1 MKKYGILFMAL
12 LLVSVPCVMAGTGGL
27 RISETWPVMVE
38 SPSTFTVWAQ
48 SAEAYDVNI
57 LLVITQECLDNMG
70 SGVTLNFGSTPITV
84 TSFEAADDQ
93 FVPES
98 GTTNGARYTVASLKD
113 HLDYGLPEPL
123 DKDDT
128 IYFALVP
135 LVGFTNPLTTDPV
148 EIEISLDSTSPR
160 MLIYLLGKSTSDCD
174 LLDMKVP
181 PTIPGF
187 MVPEVAIGSIMTVST
202 MFAAL
207 GLFAYRKK
215 IQH

>member
-1 MKKYGILFMAL
+1 
-12 LLVSVPCVMAGTGGL
+12 
-27 RISETWPVMVE
+27 MVE

-48 SAEAYDVNI
+48 SADSYDVNM

-70 SGVTLNFGSTPITV
+70 TSGVTVDFGSTPIIV
-84 TSFEAADDQ
+84 NSFEAADDQ

-113 HLDYGLPEPL
+113 HLDYGLAEPL
-123 DKDDT
+123 DNDDT

-135 LVGFTNPLTTDPV
+135 LEDGFPNPLTSDPV

-160 MLIYLLGKSTSDCD
+160 MLIYLLGKSASDCD
-174 LLDMKVP
+174 LFDMKVP

-187 MVPEVAIGSIMTVST
+187 MVPEVAIGSIMAVST

-215 IQH
+215 IQN